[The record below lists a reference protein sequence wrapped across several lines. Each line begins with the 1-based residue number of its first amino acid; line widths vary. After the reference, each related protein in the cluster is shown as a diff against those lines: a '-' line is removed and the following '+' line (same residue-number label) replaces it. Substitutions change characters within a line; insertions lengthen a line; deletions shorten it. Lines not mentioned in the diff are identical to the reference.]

1 MALSALLL
9 SADPPVRALRSIA
22 LGSLGVFL
30 VLALGADS
38 SPDGGGPLTWLS
50 ACCFSS
56 TTLGPVA
63 LLPPI
68 SFLAWVAYR
77 WRTGSLRAIELGPR
91 RITLPMLALWLVAVI
106 STLGNPGALIGL
118 LALGG
123 LLTWVYILLL
133 NERPDLFWILA
144 AIIIAQSV
152 VAIAQFV
159 TQGDLGW
166 RLLGEQSLDP
176 ELSGI
181 SVVMRG
187 GERWLRGYGLTV
199 HPNTLARILILCLLM
214 LLAINKDE
222 WSPIRRMA
230 SRSLYLLGYT
240 GVIVSLSRWGWV
252 SLLISAGIALIP
264 CLRAT
269 IARRPPKV
277 RPEMIG
283 MLAALLAI
291 TLLFMVVYGG
301 TVRGRV
307 LDTETPLESRS
318 IRERERDIAVS
329 LSLIGE
335 HPWRG
340 VGYGRYLEAARQEDA
355 WALVVH
361 SVPLLITAELGL
373 PGGLAWGVLA
383 VLPLWR
389 RGAWSRHARY
399 SALWIA
405 FWLLGLMDTK
415 PNPLADI
422 QSALLG
428 GMTAGIVAASFLPS
442 LPGKSDRVASPLSEP
457 LLVADFQTKE

>member
-1 MALSALLL
+1 MRASLL
-9 SADPPVRALRSIA
+9 SADPPGRSLRSVA

-30 VLALGADS
+30 VLALGTDS
-38 SPDGGGPLTWLS
+38 SVGVGGPLTWLS
-50 ACCFSS
+50 SCCSS
-56 TTLGPVA
+56 LTTLGPIA

-68 SFLAWVAYR
+68 SLLAWVAYR

-91 RITLPMLALWLVAVI
+91 RITLPMLALWLVAAL
-106 STLGNPGALIGL
+106 STLGNLSALIGL

-133 NERPDLFWILA
+133 NERPELFWILA
-144 AIIIAQSV
+144 AIIIVQSAV
-152 VAIAQFV
+152 GIAQFV

-166 RLLGEQSLDP
+166 RLFGEQSLDP

-214 LLAINKDE
+214 LLAINKDK
-222 WSPIRRMA
+222 WSPTRRMA
-230 SRSLYLLGYT
+230 SRGLTILGYA
-240 GVIVSLSRWGWV
+240 GVLVSLSRWGWV
-252 SLLISAGIALIP
+252 SLLISATIALIP
-264 CLRAT
+264 WLLAT
-269 IARRPPKV
+269 ITRRPPKA

-291 TLLFMVVYGG
+291 TLLFMAVYGE

-318 IRERERDIAVS
+318 IRERERDIALS

-340 VGYGRYLEAARQEDA
+340 VGYGRYLEVARQQDA
-355 WALVVH
+355 WALAVH

-383 VLPLWR
+383 VLPLLR
-389 RGAWSRHARY
+389 RGAWRRYAPY

-428 GMTAGIVAASFLPS
+428 GMIAGIVAASFLPS
-442 LPGKSDRVASPLSEP
+442 LPGQSDRAPARLSEP
-457 LLVADFQTKE
+457 LLVADFHTNE